1 MIVKSQRGD
10 CSSSVE
16 ILTLLAIDQLAVWM
30 SGCSLRPAAHN
41 ALGPMDRRVCGI
53 DHGEWLFA
61 GSNQTEIKRLK
72 RSSSLQD
79 YFLVARTMPMPLSP
93 DIKSFEEISL

>member
-1 MIVKSQRGD
+1 
-10 CSSSVE
+10 
-16 ILTLLAIDQLAVWM
+16 
-30 SGCSLRPAAHN
+30 
-41 ALGPMDRRVCGI
+41 MDRRVCGI

-79 YFLVARTMPMPLSP
+79 YILVARTMPMPLSP